1 MELAGKRLEQECH
14 CLKKRDELMLFVTAG
29 EIQRV
34 KFVLGGTKK
43 VDVRMRDFTGN
54 NLIAL
59 AVEADRIV
67 ILQRLIDAGA
77 GVDNIDYCGHT
88 PIMMAATHDHVECTY
103 VLVVHGA
110 PLDRQSRRDGRTALH
125 MACRFG
131 NVRSLKVLLDAGARR
146 DLTDFKVL
154 TARDLA
160 DHYHFQ
166 DCVNLIDGMPD
177 VPPEMNDK
185 RVITHMASV

>member
-1 MELAGKRLEQECH
+1 MELAGKRLEQERH

-29 EIQRV
+29 EIERV
-34 KFVLGGTKK
+34 KFVLGGAKK
-43 VDVRMRDFTGN
+43 VDVGMRDFTGN

-59 AVEADRIV
+59 AVEANRVV

-77 GVDNIDYCGHT
+77 EVDNVDYCGHT
-88 PIMMAATHDHVECTY
+88 PIMLAAMHNRVECTY
-103 VLVVHGA
+103 ILVVNGA

-131 NVRSLKVLLDAGARR
+131 NVQSIKVLLDAGART

-160 DHYHFQ
+160 GQYHFQ
-166 DCVNLIDGMPD
+166 DCIDLIDNMPD
-177 VPPEMNDK
+177 ISPEMDDRCLN
-185 RVITHMASV
+185 